1 VDAAYSDMLEQFG
14 AAAAA
19 DHHKGNERVPR
30 KASQNVSRGGREAH
44 HLGPRC
50 NVDQRTVEIKENGDT
65 SMPPNFLRDS
75 IPIF

>member
-1 VDAAYSDMLEQFG
+1 MDAAYSNVLEQFR

-19 DHHKGNERVPR
+19 DHHECGERVPR
-30 KASQNVSRGGREAH
+30 KASQTFSRRGLEAH
-44 HLGPRC
+44 HLGPWC
-50 NVDQRTVEIKENGDT
+50 DIHQRTVEIKENGDT